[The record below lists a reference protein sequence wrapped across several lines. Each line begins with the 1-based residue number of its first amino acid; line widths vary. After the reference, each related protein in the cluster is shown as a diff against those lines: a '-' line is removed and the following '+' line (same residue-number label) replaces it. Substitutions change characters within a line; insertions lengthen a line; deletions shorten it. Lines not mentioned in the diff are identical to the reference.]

1 MSTPRVEAL
10 EAIVMGSVAITA
22 RALAKA
28 APDLTLLQW
37 RVVAVIGRA
46 PAGISVRDLA
56 ERTDLSSS
64 ALSRLLGRLA
74 ARGLVSRA
82 PGESDRRLSVATL
95 TDAGM
100 ELLARVTRSRAKVL
114 EDIAASPAIWA
125 GDPLPALA
133 EEFSRYD

>member
-1 MSTPRVEAL
+1 MTGGRVEAL
-10 EAIVMGSVAITA
+10 EAIVMGSIAITA
-22 RALAKA
+22 RALAQA

-37 RVVAVIGRA
+37 RIVAVIGRS

-56 ERTDLSSS
+56 KRTDLSSS
-64 ALSRLLGRLA
+64 ALSRVLGRLA

-82 PGESDRRLSVATL
+82 QGETDRRLSVATL
-95 TDAGM
+95 TEAGA
-100 ELLARVTRSRAKVL
+100 ELLDRVIRSRAKVL
-114 EDIAASPAIWA
+114 EDIAASPAMWA